1 MIKFKYIVIS
11 TAFLIAG
18 CAAFFSVYGIG
29 LLFSG
34 AMVATILMASSLEIG
49 KLVSTSWL
57 FNYWS
62 VTNGL
67 MKSYLVMA
75 ILVLMGITS
84 IGIFGYLTAAHQK
97 SALETELAENKIRTL
112 GEQKTNDLNNIL
124 VVNKNIDKFLE
135 LRRLQEERLAITL
148 TNTTIARNP
157 IQLQGIQEQIDGQI
171 TGLNK
176 QIEIE
181 NEKIKQYNENISKL
195 DTDIYTLKI
204 ESTNKKDI
212 STFRFVA
219 EEFNTDIR
227 TVVKW
232 FIIILITVFDPLA
245 IVLLLAFNI
254 TLKNNSNS
262 NNKTNLVEYEIY
274 KESEH
279 TNKNSESTQ
288 QAISESDETKKNS
301 I

>member
-204 ESTNKKDI
+204 ETTNKKDI

-279 TNKNSESTQ
+279 TTKNSESTQ
-288 QAISESDETKKNS
+288 QAISESDETKKK
-301 I
+301 

>member
-67 MKSYLVMA
+67 MKSYLIMA
-75 ILVLMGITS
+75 ILILMGITS

-204 ESTNKKDI
+204 ETTNKKDI

-288 QAISESDETKKNS
+288 QAISESDETKKK
-301 I
+301 

>member
-67 MKSYLVMA
+67 MKSYLIMA

-204 ESTNKKDI
+204 ETTNKKDI

-262 NNKTNLVEYEIY
+262 INKTNLVEYEIY
-274 KESEH
+274 NESEH
-279 TNKNSESTQ
+279 TTKNSESTQ
-288 QAISESDETKKNS
+288 QAISESDETKKK
-301 I
+301 

>member
-57 FNYWS
+57 YNYWS

-67 MKSYLVMA
+67 MKSYLIMA

-124 VVNKNIDKFLE
+124 VVNKTIDKFLE

-288 QAISESDETKKNS
+288 QSISESDETKKK
-301 I
+301 

>member
-57 FNYWS
+57 YNYWS

-67 MKSYLVMA
+67 MKSYLIMA

-288 QAISESDETKKNS
+288 QSISESDETKKK
-301 I
+301 

>member
-67 MKSYLVMA
+67 MKSYLIMA
-75 ILVLMGITS
+75 ILILMGITS

-204 ESTNKKDI
+204 ETTNKKDI

-274 KESEH
+274 NESEH
-279 TNKNSESTQ
+279 TTKNSESTQ
-288 QAISESDETKKNS
+288 QAISESDETKKK
-301 I
+301 